1 MQFDFF
7 SPKIRQTLKDFVYFW
22 RRPVQLALDLLMLSA
37 AFLLSYLLR
46 FDFNVPRNYWEN
58 ALTQLPFVVLVQ
70 FAALFMIGGYA
81 LIWRYIS
88 LEDAKFFA
96 RAAVLSLAILLLGRL
111 GLPVSFERWQVPLS
125 VALTT
130 TILGFGLVFA
140 LRIVR
145 RSIFDTYE
153 KRNFTQTRG
162 KLKKRQTALLVG
174 AGRTG
179 SLAVKEILRAGASDL
194 IVKGFVDD
202 DRNKKNGSVNG
213 VKVLGTTRDLPRL
226 IEELEID
233 QIVLA
238 LDQPAGKQVR
248 EIAQICQELG
258 VKTRIV
264 PDIGEIVEG
273 RAKIERIRNV
283 EIEDLLGREA
293 VALDKDGLHEF
304 LTGKT
309 VMVTGAGGSI
319 GAELVRQIC
328 GFEPMQILLVER
340 AEFNLFEIDREL
352 KNIFPDIER
361 RALIADVADEA
372 RMREIFREFCP
383 QVVFH
388 AAAHKHVPLMEENP
402 IEAIKNN
409 VFATETIARLA
420 GQFEAEAFVLISTDK
435 AVNPTSVMGASKRVA
450 ELAVQSFKQQFS
462 TRYMAV
468 RFGNVLGSAGS
479 VVPLFRE
486 QIRKNAPITV
496 THPDMTRYF
505 MTIPEASQL
514 VLQAGAIGAGGEIFI
529 LDMGEPVKIVQLAE
543 DLIRLSGLQ
552 PYEDIEIV
560 FTGMRPG
567 EKLFEELEITGE
579 GLVRTN
585 HAKIFIGK
593 INALEPAQVRQML
606 TRFNHAVTQQN
617 AHEIR
622 RLLNEFLPEANITES
637 DTQKE
642 FVAAPI
648 KNNLRDNDEATA
660 KAIAL

>member
-1 MQFDFF
+1 M
-7 SPKIRQTLKDFVYFW
+7 RQTLKDFVYFW

-37 AFLLSYLLR
+37 AFLLAYLLR
-46 FDFNVPRNYWEN
+46 FEFDVPRNYWEN
-58 ALTQLPFVVLVQ
+58 ALDQLPFVVLVQ

-96 RAAVLSLAILLLGRL
+96 RAALLSLAILLIGRL
-111 GLPVSFERWQVPLS
+111 GLPASFVRWQVPLS
-125 VALTT
+125 ITLTT
-130 TILGFGLVFA
+130 TVLGFGLVFA

-153 KRNFTQTRG
+153 KRNFIRAPG
-162 KLKKRQTALLVG
+162 KHKKRQAALFVG

-179 SLAVKEILRAGASDL
+179 ALAVKEISRHNASDL

-213 VKVLGTTRDLPRL
+213 IKVLGTAHDLPRL

-233 QIVLA
+233 QVVLA
-238 LDQPAGKQVR
+238 LDKPAGKQVR
-248 EIAQICQELG
+248 EITQICQELG

-273 RAKIERIRNV
+273 RHKIERIRNV
-283 EIEDLLGREA
+283 EIEDLLGREPI
-293 VALDKDGLHEF
+293 ALDKNGLHEF

-328 GFEPMQILLVER
+328 GFNPAEILLVER

-352 KNIFPDIER
+352 KNSFPDIKR
-361 RALIADVADEA
+361 RALMADVADEA
-372 RMREIFREFCP
+372 RMNEIFRELSP

-409 VFATETIARLA
+409 VFATETVARLA
-420 GQFEAEAFVLISTDK
+420 GQHRAEAFVLISTDK

-450 ELAVQSFKQQFS
+450 ELVVQSFKQQFS

-529 LDMGEPVKIVQLAE
+529 LDMGEPVKITQLAE

-552 PYEDIEIV
+552 PYEDIEII

-579 GLVRTN
+579 DLVKTN

-593 INALEPAQVRQML
+593 INALPTTEVKQML
-606 TRFNHAVTQQN
+606 ARFASAVAQHDAT
-617 AHEIR
+617 EIR
-622 RLLNEFLPEANITES
+622 RLLNKFLPEAAVAVDG
-637 DTQKE
+637 DTQKQ
-642 FVAAPI
+642 FVTARL
-648 KNNLRDNDEATA
+648 KQTTRDSDEATA
-660 KAIAL
+660 KIMAL